1 MTGGTTLLTIP
12 EAAAR
17 LRVSVPTLR
26 RYIARRR
33 LAVVRLVGAPR
44 SPIRIRTVD
53 LDAFIADCVV
63 PAAVPGKARAVTR
76 LIQSRPERRA

>member
-33 LAVVRLVGAPR
+33 LVVVRLVDAPR
-44 SPIRIRTVD
+44 SPIRIRAVD
-53 LDAFIADCVV
+53 LEAFIADCMV
-63 PAAVPGKARAVTR
+63 PAIQVRRVAVVGR
-76 LIQSRPERRA
+76 LAGSR